1 MVILI
6 MELNCVYNVIGDV
19 KYVKHHLQIVKN
31 VKVLIVILMINVNV
45 MINFMKLV
53 LILYVKVNI
62 YNLYYFLDCLEPCDL
77 CD

>member
-45 MINFMKLV
+45 MINFMKLE

-62 YNLYYFLDCLEPCDL
+62 YYLYYYFRLFRTL
-77 CD
+77 